1 MREYTTVQIGA
12 KIPVNTKLFSKQ
24 NIESGII
31 EVENNAIAR
40 VIDKWADELSEKL
53 NKAEKLILN
62 RSYRF
67 KSSDGSGY
75 NKLSQETRS
84 ELFNILYEKK
94 KKIESFMKEL
104 RESVYDLSG
113 KFASNND
120 LSDVSN
126 LTFIG

>member
-1 MREYTTVQIGA
+1 M
-12 KIPVNTKLFSKQ
+12 FSKQ

>member
-94 KKIESFMKEL
+94 KKIELFMKEL